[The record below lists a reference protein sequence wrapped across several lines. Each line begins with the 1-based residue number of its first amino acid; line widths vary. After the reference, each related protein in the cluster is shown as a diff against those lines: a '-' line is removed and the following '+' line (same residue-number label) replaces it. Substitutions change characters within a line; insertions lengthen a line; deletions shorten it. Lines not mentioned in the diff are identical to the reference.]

1 MAPSVLRSTVLV
13 GLLGLLVALA
23 PTVVSSPGSAQSAP
37 AAEAADPRPRGVGG
51 AWRLVF
57 WDGFSGS
64 RLKTA
69 NWQPNWLGRSDA
81 SVTKPINTEERS
93 CYDPRNV
100 AVAGGTLRLTAV
112 KRSCRADNGRTYAY
126 ASGLVQS
133 SDDFRFSYGYAE
145 AKIYLPPSTGK
156 GAPRGSCG
164 PNWPAFWLNG
174 DDWRTDG
181 EYDVMECLSG
191 NDVAWHVHWGT
202 AQKRSVGGYP
212 KAWRKDM
219 PGSGGWHTFGV
230 DWAPGTTTFYYD
242 GKKVGT
248 QKAGVTGKPH
258 YLILNLGVSGSQIR
272 TPQTMQ
278 VDYVRVWKRR

>member
-1 MAPSVLRSTVLV
+1 MAPTVLRSAVLV
-13 GLLGLLVALA
+13 GLLGLLVALLPA
-23 PTVVSSPGSAQSAP
+23 VVVAP
-37 AAEAADPRPRGVGG
+37 AASPSAPSAEAATPRPRGVGG
-51 AWRLVF
+51 SWRMVF

-64 RLKTA
+64 RLKTG
-69 NWQPNWLGRSDA
+69 NWQPNWLGPSDTT
-81 SVTKPINTEERS
+81 VTKPINTEERS

-100 AVAGGTLRLTAV
+100 RVAGGTLRLTAE
-112 KRSCRADNGRTYAY
+112 KRSCRASNGRTYPY

-133 SDDFRFSYGYAE
+133 SDDFRFAYGYAE
-145 AKIYLPPSTGK
+145 SRIYLPPSNGK

-202 AQKRSVGGYP
+202 GTKHSVGAYP
-212 KAWRKDM
+212 KSWRDDM

-230 DWAPGTTTFYYD
+230 DWAPGKATFYYD

-248 QKAGVTGKPH
+248 QRSGVTPKPH
-258 YLILNLGVSGSQIR
+258 YLILNLGVSGSAV
-272 TPQTMQ
+272 TVPQTMQ